1 MGSFQGWDVAVGKAV
16 KMYQYKDWAIAQG
29 VELYKSDKFKIVK
42 GNTWAVSYGF
52 TSEWVMED
60 NVEAT
65 LDGTADIKACKNGIF
80 DIYFNGETKLAKYVC
95 VDEYTDLMVNITIN
109 NKANWSPLTITLKN
123 GDIAIVENATVTGN
137 KYAVSGDYIGETLSY
152 TLSNGSKTMEGN
164 VTISKTGAE
173 IELEEVDVVTTI
185 VYKNTQANQQTY
197 WGNTTCLYVWGTG
210 TALDCDAWPGNKM
223 TKTADHTWSIT
234 IPSSLVGKTI
244 NYIIN
249 NGGDWKCAD
258 KTLLIKE
265 GENVLTDQM
274 LGIK

>member
-123 GDIAIVENATVTGN
+123 GDIAIVE
-137 KYAVSGDYIGETLSY
+137 KYPKQE
-152 TLSNGSKTMEGN
+152 
-164 VTISKTGAE
+164 
-173 IELEEVDVVTTI
+173 DVF
-185 VYKNTQANQQTY
+185 Y
-197 WGNTTCLYVWGTG
+197 L
-210 TALDCDAWPGNKM
+210 
-223 TKTADHTWSIT
+223 
-234 IPSSLVGKTI
+234 
-244 NYIIN
+244 
-249 NGGDWKCAD
+249 
-258 KTLLIKE
+258 
-265 GENVLTDQM
+265 
-274 LGIK
+274 